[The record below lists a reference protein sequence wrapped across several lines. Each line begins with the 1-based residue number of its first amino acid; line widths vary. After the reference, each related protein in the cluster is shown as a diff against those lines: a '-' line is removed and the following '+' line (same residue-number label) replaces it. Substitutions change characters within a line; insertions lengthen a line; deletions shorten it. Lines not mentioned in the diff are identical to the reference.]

1 MGLSLSFAGRSER
14 AMEQIKRAKRLN
26 PAYPPWYPWIEGWAQ
41 VVAEQYEASIVSS
54 KEAAVRFPV
63 AEIRLNLAIAY
74 HYLGRT
80 AEARAKVE
88 EALIID
94 SELTLGSMKAALPF
108 ADSANLERFLLAL
121 RESGLPE
128 HPPLP
133 LPDKPS
139 IAVLPFTNMSD
150 DPKQEYFADGMT
162 EDLITDLSKFSGLFV
177 IARTSSFSYKG
188 RQIKVR
194 QVAEELGVRYVLEG
208 SVRRVGDQVRI
219 NAQLIDATTGG
230 HLWAERYDGSLTDVF
245 GLQDK
250 VISQIVNALAVNL
263 GTTELAQAGETETI
277 NPAAYDAVLQ
287 GGQFFRK
294 RTPEDYAR
302 AITFF
307 EKAVELDPGYS
318 RSYASLANVYWNLRD
333 FNWEAELGMESR
345 EALELARENL
355 AKALAQ
361 PTSEAYRVSALMKVT
376 LGDKGEALAEI
387 NRAITIAP
395 NNADNL
401 NSRAWILLV
410 SGQATEAEIDARQ
423 AVRLDPENLD
433 NIENLGRALFHLE
446 RYEEA
451 MKNFERVANA
461 LPDYEYIWGDL
472 AMTYGYFGRIEEAKA
487 AVRKRNALTRDAPD
501 LTLQGHE
508 SWWTGQYSYD
518 LAYLDQMVQGLS
530 LAGVPSGAIDE
541 PTEVNYK
548 DLVTKSAGT
557 FDVAG
562 AIEIDA
568 SGAKTLHDRGVAF
581 IDSRGSSFYGRGHIP
596 GATNLLFPG
605 QLTIDSLSQLVGLDD
620 EVVFYC
626 DGPNC
631 QLSPNSCAKALTW
644 GYTRV
649 YYFAGGF
656 PEWRSAGYPVEIP

>member
-1 MGLSLSFAGRSER
+1 
-14 AMEQIKRAKRLN
+14 
-26 PAYPPWYPWIEGWAQ
+26 
-41 VVAEQYEASIVSS
+41 
-54 KEAAVRFPV
+54 
-63 AEIRLNLAIAY
+63 
-74 HYLGRT
+74 
-80 AEARAKVE
+80 
-88 EALIID
+88 
-94 SELTLGSMKAALPF
+94 
-108 ADSANLERFLLAL
+108 
-121 RESGLPE
+121 
-128 HPPLP
+128 
-133 LPDKPS
+133 
-139 IAVLPFTNMSD
+139 
-150 DPKQEYFADGMT
+150 
-162 EDLITDLSKFSGLFV
+162 
-177 IARTSSFSYKG
+177 
-188 RQIKVR
+188 
-194 QVAEELGVRYVLEG
+194 
-208 SVRRVGDQVRI
+208 
-219 NAQLIDATTGG
+219 
-230 HLWAERYDGSLTDVF
+230 
-245 GLQDK
+245 
-250 VISQIVNALAVNL
+250 
-263 GTTELAQAGETETI
+263 
-277 NPAAYDAVLQ
+277 
-287 GGQFFRK
+287 
-294 RTPEDYAR
+294 
-302 AITFF
+302 
-307 EKAVELDPGYS
+307 
-318 RSYASLANVYWNLRD
+318 
-333 FNWEAELGMESR
+333 
-345 EALELARENL
+345 
-355 AKALAQ
+355 
-361 PTSEAYRVSALMKVT
+361 
-376 LGDKGEALAEI
+376 LAEI

-401 NSRAWILLV
+401 NSRAWIFLV

-446 RYEEA
+446 RYEDA

-461 LPDYEYIWGDL
+461 LPDYEYLWADL
-472 AMTYGYFGRIEEAKA
+472 AMTYGYLGRIEEARA
-487 AVRKRNALTRDAPD
+487 AVRKRNVLARNVPD

-596 GATNLLFPG
+596 GATNLLFPR